1 MIKMEE
7 LAIYRLN
14 TGSCN
19 GCDIEVVGALAERF
33 KLSDAAA
40 RVVGKPE
47 DANVLVVVGVV
58 TSKMK
63 EHLKQVYEKIKPPKL
78 VVAVGSCA
86 LSSGVFGGSY
96 NIPNLVDEVIPVNA
110 YVPGCPPSPHAVAA
124 AVAELA
130 RAKLPRWQ
138 APEDYRGVPQ
148 VDEEKCTGCGACAQ
162 VCPARAIDLSDEG
175 GKRAVKFDYSKCIF
189 CAYCEEICPDDAIEM
204 AARYQ
209 VVTKNKAEATDEAK
223 VELAKCAGCGTFFVT
238 PRQID
243 SIVERIVEDVPQ
255 YEELQDEIERSMGLC
270 SNCRDRPENVRGAKR
285 LLLRLTESV

>member
-1 MIKMEE
+1 MEE

-19 GCDIEVVGALAERF
+19 GCDIEVFGALAERF

-40 RVVGKPE
+40 RVVGEPG

-58 TSKMK
+58 NSKMK
-63 EHLKQVYEKIKPPKL
+63 GHLKQVYEKIKPPKL

-130 RAKLPRWQ
+130 RAKLPGWQ
-138 APEDYRGVPQ
+138 APEDYRGVPK

-162 VCPARAIDLSDEG
+162 VCPARAIDMSDED
-175 GKRAVKFDYSKCIF
+175 GKRTVKFDYSKCIF
-189 CAYCEEICPDDAIEM
+189 CASCEEICPDDAIEM

-209 VVTKNKAEATDEAK
+209 VVTKNKAEAVDEAK
-223 VELAKCAGCGTFFVT
+223 VELLKCAGCGAFSISK
-238 PRQID
+238 RQID
-243 SIVERIVEDVPQ
+243 SVIERINEDVPQ
-255 YEELQDEIERSMGLC
+255 YVKLQGEIGRAAGLC
-270 SNCRDRPENVRGAKR
+270 LICRDRLENVRAAKS
-285 LLLRLTESV
+285 LLYRLTELI